1 MILIVLEVKALLVRI
16 MATIKFL
23 CLNSLSSF
31 THLLNISLDIRGSI
45 NRATLGRLLR
55 ITHHCMLGWCLYFHV
70 DRNCSIGRGEI
81 IDAALLSKKAL
92 ISFLEN
98 EIKDAKEK
106 GVLFSVHLKATMMKV
121 SDPIIFGHV
130 VKTFLKPVFD
140 KHHRQQTEYC
150 FQPH

>member
-23 CLNSLSSF
+23 RLNSLSSF

-70 DRNCSIGRGEI
+70 DRNCSIGSGEI
-81 IDAALLSKKAL
+81 IDAA
-92 ISFLEN
+92 SFSIAHNGSIL
-98 EIKDAKEK
+98 
-106 GVLFSVHLKATMMKV
+106 
-121 SDPIIFGHV
+121 
-130 VKTFLKPVFD
+130 FLKRPDCVKSYFPL
-140 KHHRQQTEYC
+140 C
-150 FQPH
+150 FLLVIL